1 MSLLRLS
8 YLYLK
13 RHLLTTAITV
23 LSLAVAIAAV
33 TVLLKLEVL
42 SHSRFDTLAPQ
53 GDAIVGAKS
62 GGIDILL
69 GALNFEGEVPN
80 YIPQNLYENLKA
92 RNDISFEDQAKFQS
106 GFTVSHIT
114 PLLIFGKYKE
124 FKLVGTDESLLSMSP
139 ADSAPQLLEGQFPQN
154 PGEAMIGS
162 KVAQTRSLKLGQN
175 IHAHAEIFGSKIPSS
190 AFPLKISGI
199 LKPTDKSWDKGI
211 FTNLTT
217 AQTAVAATPGYQ
229 TIWGPR
235 VLSYF
240 ILNIQPDGQ
249 DSLASLINQRTVS
262 QIAFVEKEKN
272 RLQELA
278 GSNQTLQLLVVGILL
293 LLSTLTVLAVFYT
306 RIEDRTVEL
315 AVLRAL
321 GRSRRDLTGLLITEG
336 LMMGLSAIIIA
347 AFLEFIL
354 SPVILVTAGSTLP
367 APTASN
373 WPWWIIFVTG
383 AFALI
388 AVMIASLPPVWRLF
402 RQDIHST
409 LRNIH

>member
-13 RHLLTTAITV
+13 RHLLTSAITV
-23 LSLAVAIAAV
+23 LSLAIAIAAV

-80 YIPQNLYENLKA
+80 YIPQNLYETLKA
-92 RNDISFEDQAKFQS
+92 KKDISFEDQSKFQN

-114 PLLIFGKYKE
+114 PLLFFGKYKD
-124 FKLVGTDESLLSMSP
+124 FKLVGTDESLLSMTPS
-139 ADSAPQLLEGQFPQN
+139 DSAPQLQDGQFPQN
-154 PGEAMIGS
+154 PGEALIGS
-162 KVAQTRSLKLGQN
+162 QVAHSQSLTVGQN
-175 IHAHAEIFGSKIPSS
+175 IYTHAEIYGSNIASA
-190 AFPLKISGI
+190 AFPLKITGI
-199 LKPTDKSWDKGI
+199 LKPTGKSWDKGI

-217 AQTAVAATPGYQ
+217 AQAAVAATPGYQ

-240 ILNIQPDGQ
+240 ILNISPDGQ

-262 QIAFVEKEKN
+262 QIAFVEQEKT
-272 RLQELA
+272 RLQELS
-278 GSNQTLQLLVVGILL
+278 GSNQTLQLLIVGILL
-293 LLSTLTVLAVFYT
+293 LTSTLTVLAVFYT
-306 RIEDRTVEL
+306 RMEGRTVEL

-321 GRSRRDLTGLLITEG
+321 GRSRAELTGLLITEG
-336 LMMGLSAIIIA
+336 LMMGFSAIILA
-347 AFLEFIL
+347 ALLEFIL
-354 SPVILVTAGSTLP
+354 NPIILSTAGGNLP

-373 WPWWIIFVTG
+373 WPWWMILVTG
-383 AFALI
+383 AFAI
-388 AVMIASLPPVWRLF
+388 FAVMIASLPPVWRLF